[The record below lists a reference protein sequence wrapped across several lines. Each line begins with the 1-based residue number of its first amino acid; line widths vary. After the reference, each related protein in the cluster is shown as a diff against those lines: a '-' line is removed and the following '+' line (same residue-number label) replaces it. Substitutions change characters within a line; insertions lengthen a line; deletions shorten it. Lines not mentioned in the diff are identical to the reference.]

1 MERIDLDL
9 SELTLAQ
16 KLDLMEAIGDDLV
29 KHEQSFESPHWH
41 ENILKDR
48 EDALREG
55 KTTVSDW
62 SEAKDRTRKNVSCE

>member
-1 MERIDLDL
+1 MERIDLDP

-16 KLDLMEAIGDDLV
+16 KIDLMEAIGDDLV

-48 EDALREG
+48 EDALRAG

-62 SEAKDRTRKNVSCE
+62 SQAKDRLRKNVSCE